1 MTRAARRKHAAGFTI
16 GSVVAGRYRLEK
28 QLGEGG
34 MAEVFRAEDLTDGR
48 RVAVKILRADIA
60 TNPEAVERT
69 KREGELLSQIDNPAI
84 VQVETFGQLEDG
96 TVFLV
101 MELLEGETLGERMR
115 RGPLDPTEL
124 APIVA
129 GTCAGL
135 HAAHSRGIVHRDLK
149 PDNIFLC
156 PTDHGLQVK
165 LLDFGISKVYGGEK
179 LTQTGEVLGTPRYM
193 SPEQLGAEPDV
204 DARVDVYA
212 LGVILYEALAG
223 KPPFLASTP
232 TDLIIAILNGKVAPL
247 RSHRPDLPAAVESVV
262 MRAMSKVRAARFDT
276 AMAMAEA
283 YIDAVGGVAAVRTAQ
298 RRGLATRAMGG
309 MKPASIPPPP
319 GPEPPPPT
327 RPPPTPRGDEIA
339 GNLRI
344 GTFSGLEV
352 SPVPLDP
359 APAIDKRTVTMGA
372 AAGAPVP
379 DAPGEPTTRAPEI
392 DKEWLGHAATQEVPV
407 THAGVPRPVPQTR
420 ETPLEMLADAAPVA
434 PPPRSVPATALMDL
448 SQASVPSAAAAA
460 RPRERVHERG
470 GKLLLVLGALL
481 AGAASAAAVIVA
493 LHLYDRHRGSASAA
507 SEANEAPAATTARDT
522 SSEGPRAIS
531 VEGANGPSAPA
542 GGTTN
547 EGASD
552 ERTPAAQRTSTEA
565 TNAGAARARGAPSAA
580 SDARP
585 TDRAREQPSS
595 RARRERDRGR
605 EAEDR
610 GTERSLRVPGLGEL
624 LRVRNEPSGR
634 PRAPAPA
641 DPMRE
646 AQQALRAGDPE
657 RCIAILTEAIRERR
671 VGTLAVRRR
680 GDCYEAA
687 GQRANAIRDYQQ
699 FCRLAGPD
707 HPNIAEVRPL
717 LESWGR
723 TCP

>member
-1 MTRAARRKHAAGFTI
+1 MSRAARRKPAAAFTV
-16 GSVVAGRYRLEK
+16 GSVVAQRYRLEK

-34 MAEVFRAEDLTDGR
+34 MAEVFRAEDIASGR
-48 RVAVKILRADIA
+48 RVAVKILRPEIA

-101 MELLEGETLGERMR
+101 MELLEGETLGERIR
-115 RGPLDPTEL
+115 RGPLDPAEL

-149 PDNIFLC
+149 PDNVFLC
-156 PTDHGLQVK
+156 PTEHGLQVK
-165 LLDFGISKVYGGEK
+165 LLDFGISKVYGGQK

-212 LGVILYEALAG
+212 LGVILYEALSG

-247 RSHRPDLPAAVESVV
+247 RSLRPDLPAGVESVV

-283 YIDAVGGVAAVRTAQ
+283 YIDAAGGVAAVRGAQ
-298 RRGLATRAMGG
+298 RRGMATRAMGG
-309 MKPASIPPPP
+309 MKAGGSTPPPP
-319 GPEPPPPT
+319 GPGSMPGT
-327 RPPPTPRGDEIA
+327 RPPPTPPGGDEVA

-344 GTFSGLEV
+344 GTFSGLEA
-352 SPVPLDP
+352 SP
-359 APAIDKRTVTMGA
+359 APIEPAAPIDKRTVAMGA
-372 AAGAPVP
+372 AAGTPVP
-379 DAPGEPTTRAPEI
+379 EAPGDAVARAPEL
-392 DKEWLGHAATQEVPV
+392 DKEWLGRAATQEVPV
-407 THAGVPRPVPQTR
+407 TSAGARREVPMTR
-420 ETPLEMLADAAPVA
+420 ETPLDMMDEAPAVPA
-434 PPPRSVPATALMDL
+434 PRAVPATALIDM
-448 SQASVPSAAAAA
+448 SQAPASAPVPARAAPP
-460 RPRERVHERG
+460 PRRG
-470 GKLLLVLGALL
+470 ASKLLLVAGALF
-481 AGAASAAAVIVA
+481 AGAASAGAVILG
-493 LHLYDRHRGSASAA
+493 LHLYDQHR
-507 SEANEAPAATTARDT
+507 
-522 SSEGPRAIS
+522 
-531 VEGANGPSAPA
+531 
-542 GGTTN
+542 
-547 EGASD
+547 
-552 ERTPAAQRTSTEA
+552 
-565 TNAGAARARGAPSAA
+565 
-580 SDARP
+580 
-585 TDRAREQPSS
+585 
-595 RARRERDRGR
+595 R
-605 EAEDR
+605 EAEPGVETAPEAVPTEQGRPPEAVPVPEPAEGVAPEEGAAPQAGGEPVEEPGEATTPEAEEPEEPGRATRERRDR
-610 GTERSLRVPGLGEL
+610 RRTEAERDGQTISLPGFGDILRVNGPGGS
-624 LRVRNEPSGR
+624 EPARS
-634 PRAPAPA
+634 
-641 DPMRE
+641 DPMAE
-646 AQQALRAGDPE
+646 AQRALRAGDPQ
-657 RCIAILTEAIRERR
+657 RCIDVLTDAIRERR
-671 VGTLAVRRR
+671 APGTLAVRRR

-687 GQRANAIRDYQQ
+687 GQRESAIRDYQQ